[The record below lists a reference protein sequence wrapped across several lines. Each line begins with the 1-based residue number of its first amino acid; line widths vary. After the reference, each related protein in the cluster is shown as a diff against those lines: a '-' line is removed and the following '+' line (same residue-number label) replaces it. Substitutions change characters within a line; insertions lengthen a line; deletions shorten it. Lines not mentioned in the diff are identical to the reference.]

1 MDLFLQ
7 RCFDGL
13 FNGAIYASLAL
24 AIVMLFRSTGLLNF
38 ALGEIGMVGGYVS
51 LVMLSSAGA
60 ATTAFS
66 IPIVGTDT
74 MSRLPGHPYPVPVAV
89 LAGVVV
95 SGLLGVA
102 IQQLI
107 MRRIDGRSNF
117 VTVNA
122 AIALLIA
129 LGGLTVEIWGGRNL
143 RFAAIFPDAPS
154 DFVDVFGGRL
164 RYTTIGAWLL
174 QLAVITFIAIMLK
187 RTKLGL
193 AFRATTSNREA
204 AALMG
209 INVNRT
215 LAIAWGLS
223 SALAGLT
230 AALVAASTILRPG
243 MMLQIMILSFA
254 AATIGG
260 LDSAKGAIVG
270 GLIVAVA
277 QTFVPGYTPFPS
289 ELAVVP
295 PFVVMTALLMFRPQG
310 LFGTAKVARV

>member
-7 RCFDGL
+7 RCFDAM

-38 ALGEIGMVGGYVS
+38 ALGEIGMVGGYTS
-51 LVMLSSAGA
+51 LVMLTSAGA
-60 ATTAFS
+60 ATGAFTD
-66 IPIVGTDT
+66 PVVGVDT
-74 MSRLPGHPYPVPVAV
+74 MSRLPGHPYPVPVAI
-89 LAGVVV
+89 LFGVVASALV
-95 SGLLGVA
+95 GVA

-107 MRRIDGRSNF
+107 MRRLQNRSEF

-129 LGGLTVEIWGGRNL
+129 LAGLTVEIWGGRNL
-143 RFAAIFPDAPS
+143 RFPAVFPDDPG

-164 RYTTIGAWLL
+164 RYTTLGAWALQIGLIIGIAVLL
-174 QLAVITFIAIMLK
+174 H
-187 RTKLGL
+187 RTKVGL
-193 AFRATTSNREA
+193 AFRAITSNRDA
-204 AALMG
+204 APLMG
-209 INVNRT
+209 INVDRT
-215 LAIAWGLS
+215 LAIAWGMS
-223 SALAGLT
+223 SGLGALA
-230 AALVAASTILRPG
+230 ASLVAASTVLRPG
-243 MMLQIMILSFA
+243 MMLQVLILSFA

-270 GLIVAVA
+270 GLVVAMT

-295 PFVVMTALLMFRPQG
+295 PFLAMTILLMFRPNG
-310 LFGTAKVARV
+310 LFGTASVARV